1 MKSLL
6 ATSTWQWC
14 STTAVKQLCPFLTL
28 VFWWRLNTLAILF
41 LEPLQDQYYLLGAVL
56 TCGLTYENIIY
67 LSQLHKKKV
76 HRLIQAAHSWLHS
89 CELVRCTLFCCPW
102 VWGTFG
108 SQLPHQ
114 TLISSEGRSD
124 EWSPT
129 CLPFTISSP
138 AASSCLSIPRFQHS
152 ICSHC
157 KSSSFCSNT
166 GLQGTQCVDVQCR
179 FNTWP
184 TWIWFFGF
192 GFVSPGRGNL
202 NHSTSKDDT
211 AF

>member
-1 MKSLL
+1 M
-6 ATSTWQWC
+6 
-14 STTAVKQLCPFLTL
+14 
-28 VFWWRLNTLAILF
+28 
-41 LEPLQDQYYLLGAVL
+41 
-56 TCGLTYENIIY
+56 
-67 LSQLHKKKV
+67 
-76 HRLIQAAHSWLHS
+76 
-89 CELVRCTLFCCPW
+89 RCTLFCCPW

-108 SQLPHQ
+108 FQLSHQ

-124 EWSPT
+124 WWSPT

-138 AASSCLSIPRFQHS
+138 AASSCLSIPQFQHS
-152 ICSHC
+152 LCNHC
-157 KSSSFCSNT
+157 KSSTFCSKT

-179 FNTWP
+179 FNTWA

-211 AF
+211 AFFKKHFWHFIYFFPHAHIFKWGKSMSGVPCRKVPCLIYQLFLQGSNEIKQRVLFHL